1 MIEKINLKNQVKVLH
16 INRKP
21 IKYHKQESR
30 NNIILKTTKEI
41 GEQEETEVLNTVKRE
56 PILLLHGLHQEVG

>member
-1 MIEKINLKNQVKVLH
+1 MIEKINLKKQVKVLH

-21 IKYHKQESR
+21 IKYHKQINR
-30 NNIILKTTKEI
+30 DQMALQTTKET

-56 PILLLHGLHQEVG
+56 PLLQQQRLHQEV